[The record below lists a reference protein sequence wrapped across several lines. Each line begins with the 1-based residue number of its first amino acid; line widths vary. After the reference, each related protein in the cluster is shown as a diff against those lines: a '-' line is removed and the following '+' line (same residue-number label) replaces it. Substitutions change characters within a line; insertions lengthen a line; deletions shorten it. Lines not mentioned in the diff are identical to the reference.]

1 MNKSLIVTSIFF
13 LFSFF
18 ASAQY
23 QVIKSDT
30 DEEVKTKEVKEE
42 EEKVQKERDGIASG
56 DERRGDKHFYNFAY
70 STALDYYLDALEKD
84 STQVLKLKVAE
95 CYKMLNDFLK
105 ADDWY
110 HKGLT
115 EHGAEVDP
123 KYKLHYAQALSTEQR
138 YDEAKEWFEEYQ
150 KDVGSDSRSGKK
162 IEGLNDMGRFF
173 KDSVYYNIKQVSI
186 NSVGLDF
193 SPMWYDE
200 GILFV
205 SSRTDKPFSKTV
217 FNWDQSSYLDV
228 YYAKSQENGDLE
240 SPSIFHKKV
249 NTKYHEGP
257 LSFYN
262 DQKNV
267 VFTRNNY
274 FKGKA
279 KKSSDGI
286 TKLKLYFADRK
297 KNDKGDEDDWVNIR
311 PFEYND
317 DEYSVGH
324 PSITN
329 DGEKMFFSSDMPGG
343 FGGTDIYVTYL
354 KNGEWGQ
361 PKNLGKTIN
370 TEGMEVFPYLNG
382 DYLYFSSDGHGGL
395 GGLDLYRATLLND
408 EAVEFKNLGHPM
420 SSSFDDFSLIINE
433 DDHYGY
439 FSTNRDDTVY
449 DNIYYFVYDKPGD
462 IFVRGTVVD
471 NRDESIV
478 PESKVKL
485 MDVDGNV
492 LKDTLSDQNGA
503 FEFRLSYRRHYKLN
517 AAKLGYKTINTDSI
531 YTAKA
536 NDIIEDRIL
545 RIEPREVLVSI
556 VAVDKDTRDVISG
569 AAITCLDL
577 AMNTGVNLKPNV
589 NAFEF
594 ITNLG
599 KKYEM
604 SGSKAGYFANSIQ
617 KTIGYDER
625 SDVLRFEIPLE
636 KIVLDKAIEL
646 ENIYYD
652 LDKSFIRADA
662 AVELDKLVKI
672 LVDNPTI
679 KIELGS
685 HTDSRGS
692 DNYNQRLSQRR
703 ATSAVEYIVKNGIDK
718 GRIVAKG
725 YGETALVNKCSN
737 GVQCSKEEHQRNR
750 RTEFKVTS
758 Y

>member
-1 MNKSLIVTSIFF
+1 M
-13 LFSFF
+13 
-18 ASAQY
+18 
-23 QVIKSDT
+23 
-30 DEEVKTKEVKEE
+30 
-42 EEKVQKERDGIASG
+42 
-56 DERRGDKHFYNFAY
+56 
-70 STALDYYLDALEKD
+70 
-84 STQVLKLKVAE
+84 
-95 CYKMLNDFLK
+95 
-105 ADDWY
+105 
-110 HKGLT
+110 
-115 EHGAEVDP
+115 
-123 KYKLHYAQALSTEQR
+123 
-138 YDEAKEWFEEYQ
+138 
-150 KDVGSDSRSGKK
+150 
-162 IEGLNDMGRFF
+162 
-173 KDSVYYNIKQVSI
+173 
-186 NSVGLDF
+186 
-193 SPMWYDE
+193 
-200 GILFV
+200 
-205 SSRTDKPFSKTV
+205 
-217 FNWDQSSYLDV
+217 
-228 YYAKSQENGDLE
+228 
-240 SPSIFHKKV
+240 
-249 NTKYHEGP
+249 
-257 LSFYN
+257 
-262 DQKNV
+262 
-267 VFTRNNY
+267 
-274 FKGKA
+274 
-279 KKSSDGI
+279 
-286 TKLKLYFADRK
+286 KLYFADRQ
-297 KNDKGDEDDWVNIR
+297 KNDKGDADDWVNIR
-311 PFEYND
+311 PFIYND
-317 DEYSVGH
+317 DEYSIGH

-329 DGEKMFFSSDMPGG
+329 DGEKMYFSSDMPGG

-361 PKNLGKTIN
+361 PQNLGETVN

-408 EAVEFKNLGHPM
+408 EAVEFKNLGFPM
-420 SSSFDDFSLIINE
+420 SSSFDDFSLIITE

-478 PESKVKL
+478 PQSKVKL

-503 FEFRLSYRRHYKLN
+503 FEFRLSYKRHYKLN

-556 VAVDKDTRDVISG
+556 VAIDKETRGVISG
-569 AAITCLDL
+569 AAITCLDM
-577 AMNTGVNLKPNV
+577 AMNRGVNLKQNS
-589 NAFEF
+589 NSFEF

-604 SGSKAGYFANSIQ
+604 SGSKEGYFTNSIQ
-617 KTIGYDER
+617 KTIGYDEK

-692 DNYNQRLSQRR
+692 DSYNHQLSQRR
-703 ATSAVEYIVKNGIDK
+703 ATAAVEYIVKKGIDK
-718 GRIVAKG
+718 GSIVTKS
-725 YGETALVNKCSN
+725 YGETALVNNCSN
-737 GVQCSKEEHQRNR
+737 GVECGDEDHQRNR

>member
-1 MNKSLIVTSIFF
+1 MNKSLLVTSLFF
-13 LFSFF
+13 LLSFI
-18 ASAQY
+18 ASAQF
-23 QVIKSDT
+23 QGVKSDT
-30 DEEVKTKEVKEE
+30 KQEM
-42 EEKVQKERDGIASG
+42 EKVQKEKGNIVSG
-56 DERRGDKHFYNFAY
+56 NERRGDKHFYNFAY
-70 STALDYYLDALEKD
+70 STALDYYKDALEKD
-84 STQVLKLKVAE
+84 STQVLKLKIAE
-95 CYKMLNDFLK
+95 CYKMLNDFLN

-115 EHGAEVDP
+115 EHGAQVDP
-123 KYKLHYAQALSTEQR
+123 KYKLHFAQALSTEQK
-138 YDEAKEWFEEYQ
+138 YDEAREWYEEYK
-150 KDVGSDSRSGKK
+150 KDVGSDSRAEKK
-162 IEGLNDMGRFF
+162 LEGLNNMGRFY
-173 KDSVYYNIKQVSI
+173 KDSVYYNIKQVST

-217 FNWDQSSYLDV
+217 FNWDQSSYLDL
-228 YYAKSQENGDLE
+228 YYARAKPDGDLE
-240 SPSIFHKKV
+240 SPNIFHKKV

-274 FKGKA
+274 FKGRA

-286 TKLKLYFADRK
+286 TKLKLYFADRM
-297 KNDKGDEDDWVNIR
+297 KNAKGNADDWVNIR
-311 PFEYND
+311 PFKYND
-317 DEYSVGH
+317 DEYSIGH

-329 DGEKMFFSSDMPGG
+329 NGKKMFFSSDMPGG

-354 KNGEWGQ
+354 KNGEWGT
-361 PKNLGKTIN
+361 PKNLGQTIN

-395 GGLDLYRATLLND
+395 GGLDLYRATLENE

-420 SSSFDDFSLIINE
+420 SSSFDDFSLIITD

-449 DNIYYFVYDKPGD
+449 DNIYYFIYDKPGD
-462 IFVRGTVVD
+462 IFVRGTVINNHDSTTVA
-471 NRDESIV
+471 EST
-478 PESKVKL
+478 VKL
-485 MDVDGNV
+485 MDVDGKV
-492 LKDTLSDQNGA
+492 LKDTLSDTNGD
-503 FEFRLSYRRHYKLN
+503 FEFRLAYKRHYKLN
-517 AAKLGYKTINTDSI
+517 AGKLGYVTINTDSI

-536 NDIIEDRIL
+536 NVIIEDRIL
-545 RIEPREVLVSI
+545 RIEPPHFVVSI
-556 VAVDKDTRDVISG
+556 MTIDKVTKEPIPN
-569 AAITCLDL
+569 AKIHCLDL
-577 AMNTGVNLKPNV
+577 ENQDLVDLDPRETIHHEFTTTPGNDYKMTGFK
-589 NAFEF
+589 
-594 ITNLG
+594 I
-599 KKYEM
+599 
-604 SGSKAGYFANSIQ
+604 GYFSNSIEAN
-617 KTIGYDER
+617 IPYDHEY
-625 SDVLRFEIPLE
+625 DTLFYKIPME
-636 KIVLDKAIEL
+636 KIVIDKAIEL

-692 DNYNQRLSQRR
+692 DSYNQSLSQRR
-703 ATSAVEYIVKNGIDK
+703 ATAAVEYIVKTGIDK

-737 GVQCSKEEHQRNR
+737 GVECSKEEHQRNR